1 MTRTQIQQEAMN
13 PSTHWV
19 EASSG
24 TIGRVYIE
32 VIGCDGLPNMD
43 LWNFSPQIAPDT
55 FACLV
60 CEDSIVNTD
69 VITNSRSPRW
79 VPWSRRAFVFN
90 LSHPSSNIFLGLF
103 DWDNENSP
111 LQAAISVAS
120 SDVHDPIARILINVA
135 DAIPDTEY
143 NLTVSDHELF
153 EYENLFA
160 PLTMYLAQYPL
171 YYGKSVEHR
180 QKARGTITVRLRK
193 EFYDNRKAALAG
205 AKLPRQNYISVAT
218 QNEFSVAHYTTVG
231 GTCRALE

>member
-1 MTRTQIQQEAMN
+1 MTRTQIQQEAMK

-24 TIGRVYIE
+24 TIGRVYVE

-43 LWNFSPQIAPDT
+43 LWNISPQIAPDA

-60 CEDSIVNTD
+60 FEDSIVNTD

-79 VPWSRRAFVFN
+79 VPWCRRAFAFN
-90 LSHPSSNIFLGLF
+90 MSHPSSDILLGLF
-103 DWDNENSP
+103 DWDPENSP
-111 LQAAISVAS
+111 VQVAMSVA
-120 SDVHDPIARILINVA
+120 SDVHDPIARILINVSN
-135 DAIPDTEY
+135 AIPDTTY
-143 NLTVSDHELF
+143 TLTVSDHELF

-160 PLTMYLAQYPL
+160 LLTMCLAQYPL

-180 QKARGTITVRLRK
+180 QKTRGTITVRLRK
-193 EFYDNRKAALAG
+193 ELYDNRKAAFAG
-205 AKLPRQNYISVAT
+205 AKLPTQNYISVAT

-231 GTCRALE
+231 GT